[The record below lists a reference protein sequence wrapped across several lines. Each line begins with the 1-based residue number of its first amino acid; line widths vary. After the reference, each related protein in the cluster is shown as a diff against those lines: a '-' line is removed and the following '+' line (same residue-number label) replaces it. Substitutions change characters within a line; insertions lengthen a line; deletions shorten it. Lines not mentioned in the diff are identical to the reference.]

1 MTINIQNATNVNVI
15 GHRNNK
21 NCKAVYNI
29 TTGEIYA
36 SGIDAANTLGTDP
49 SCVSAALTGKSKT
62 CKGMRL
68 CLVSK
73 IMENLEEITEQNRI
87 RLEKVTAYD
96 AMIAKQNAAREA
108 EEKLAIHRANC
119 EKLRAK
125 LEREMQMMQE
135 VEALVSNRPENVQ
148 VGM

>member
-1 MTINIQNATNVNVI
+1 M
-15 GHRNNK
+15 
-21 NCKAVYNI
+21 
-29 TTGEIYA
+29 
-36 SGIDAANTLGTDP
+36 
-49 SCVSAALTGKSKT
+49 
-62 CKGMRL
+62 GMRL

-87 RLEKVTAYD
+87 RAEKVAAYD
-96 AMIAKQNAAREA
+96 AMIAKQNAAKEA

-125 LEREMQMMQE
+125 LEKEMQMMQE
-135 VEALVSNRPENVQ
+135 AEALVSNRPENVQ